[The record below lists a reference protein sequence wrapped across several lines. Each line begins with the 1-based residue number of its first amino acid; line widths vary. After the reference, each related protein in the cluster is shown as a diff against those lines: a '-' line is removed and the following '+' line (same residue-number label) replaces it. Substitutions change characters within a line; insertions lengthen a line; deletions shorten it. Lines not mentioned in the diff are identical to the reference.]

1 MLLAKEYPRYGFGKM
16 FNKLKLSGHKW
27 NHKKVY
33 RAYCELKLALRIK
46 RRKRLPNRSPEIL
59 AQPISPNICW
69 SIDFMSDSLRN
80 GRKFRTFN
88 VIDDFNRECLGIKAD
103 YSISSKKV
111 VLFLEDICNQK
122 GYPKKIRLDNGPEM
136 ISKNL
141 KHWSFK
147 NNILL
152 DFIEPGTPSQN
163 AYIERFNRTF
173 REEVL
178 DLYSFRDLAE
188 IALVIDSW
196 IEDYNYG
203 RPHESLNNF
212 SPIGFLCS
220 YERSKFA
227 VDLMDNAKAL
237 PTTPQIQL

>member
-1 MLLAKEYPRYGFGKM
+1 MLLAKEHPRYGFGKM
-16 FNKLKLSGHKW
+16 YNKLRLLGYKW

-46 RRKRLPNRSPEIL
+46 KRKRLPNRDPEKL

-111 VLFLEDICNQK
+111 VCFLQDIAINK

-141 KHWSFK
+141 KNWTVE

-178 DLYSFRDLAE
+178 DLYCFRDLDE
-188 IALVIDSW
+188 IRTIIEHWV
-196 IEDYNYG
+196 EDYNYA
-203 RPHESLNNF
+203 RPHEALNNF
-212 SPIGFLCS
+212 SPMRFLHN
-220 YERSKFA
+220 YAEFKFS

-237 PTTPQIQL
+237 PTIPQIQ

>member
-1 MLLAKEYPRYGFGKM
+1 M
-16 FNKLKLSGHKW
+16 FNKLKLLGYKW

-46 RRKRLPNRSPEIL
+46 RKKRLPNRNPETL

-88 VIDDFNRECLGIKAD
+88 VIDDFNRECLWIKAD
-103 YSISSKKV
+103 HSISSKKV
-111 VLFLEDICNQK
+111 VSFLEDIAINK

-141 KHWSFK
+141 RSWSLK
-147 NNILL
+147 NDVLL
-152 DFIEPGTPSQN
+152 EFIEPGTPSQN

-178 DLYSFRDLAE
+178 DLYSFRDIGE
-188 IALVIDSW
+188 INSIIGTWV
-196 IEDYNYG
+196 EDYNYG
-203 RPHESLNNF
+203 RPHESLNNL
-212 SPIGFLCS
+212 SPIGFLCKHN
-220 YERSKFA
+220 RIKFS
-227 VDLMDNAKAL
+227 VDLLDNAKAL
-237 PTTPQIQL
+237 PTTPQLQQ